1 MNEIRSTLYQKIEGM
16 FDKKNETKEIKE
28 ISYDKNEKILTEKI
42 GIYEKLS
49 EELKQSYA
57 DNFIYNENSFLNM
70 TNNYIKSFSNLQ
82 FYVDNELKYCKDKT
96 KNIDK
101 NIKKIYIKNH
111 DYSIKAQSILV
122 T

>member
-1 MNEIRSTLYQKIEGM
+1 MPEI
-16 FDKKNETKEIKE
+16 
-28 ISYDKNEKILTEKI
+28 I
-42 GIYEKLS
+42 GIYGKLS

-82 FYVDNELKYCKDKT
+82 LYVDNELKYCKDKT

-122 T
+122 HKK